1 MNGFI
6 IRLIANSIALYLAAV
21 IVPGIHFEGGVLS
34 IVVLAL
40 IFGVVNA
47 VIGPI
52 VKIVTCLINILTL
65 GLFTLIINAA
75 LFVFSVWLGQVI
87 GIGFSVDGPLPALL
101 GSLLITIVSAIL
113 TRLLSGEET
122 KRS

>member
-1 MNGFI
+1 MTYLL

-21 IVPGIHFEGGVLS
+21 IVPGIEFQGGILA

-52 VKIVTCLINILTL
+52 LKFATCLINIMTL
-65 GLFTLIINAA
+65 GLFTWVINALLFWLAA
-75 LFVFSVWLGQVI
+75 LLGRMA
-87 GIGFSVDGPLPALL
+87 GIGFRIDGVLPALL
-101 GSLLITIVSAIL
+101 GSLFVTIVSAIL
-113 TRLLSGEET
+113 TAVLGGFRR
-122 KRS
+122 K